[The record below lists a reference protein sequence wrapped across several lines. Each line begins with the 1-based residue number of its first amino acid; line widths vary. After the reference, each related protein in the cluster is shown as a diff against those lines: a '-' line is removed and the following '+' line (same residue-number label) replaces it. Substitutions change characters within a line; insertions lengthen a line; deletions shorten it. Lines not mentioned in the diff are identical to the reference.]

1 MPLNVISNFAA
12 NVAHRNL
19 AKSDM
24 ETTRSLTQLSSGQRV
39 VSARDDAASMAIGS
53 RLRAEV
59 SALQAARINAGQ
71 AVSMLQVAEGAM
83 GQVDGIL
90 VRMKSLSIQAGS
102 SQFGSVERSLI
113 DAEFQ
118 QLLLEIDRIVQD
130 TEFNGA
136 NLLDG
141 GAANQ
146 LLLGADPANDGLSS
160 ISIDSSV
167 QQDSVFRYSY
177 DASNEILSVTKMGV
191 SNIIENQAKEMFDQ
205 SNISFAFDS
214 SVATAGTFSY
224 SFDQATDAFTITNLG
239 TSETATLDL
248 TSTIEQAFGAGAAAG
263 QVPSGQSLT
272 VDFSSLGV
280 SVTFGDSFDFASSL
294 TPITSV
300 VQANVTNG
308 NGSGVAASY
317 GTGLSDQALSV
328 LNGLLASGTAGQLA
342 LTTTDGGGGNG
353 QTFDALAGVAFSV
366 DGGAVGAL
374 NTATAAIADGNH
386 TLGVHIDADGD
397 GTADTQVATVTL
409 TGMDDG
415 QGNGSVTVDFRQR
428 LSNTQQVQALDDQ
441 QIQLDL
447 TDDLNN
453 LAGTGQNLQV
463 GQVLNLDLPQFGVEI
478 NLDKGFDRT
487 VSLANTIG
495 STSDTAGTTVANGSF
510 APNTTFLTADVFSA
524 LLGLGFDSTTGVGYD
539 PNTGL
544 LRLSVSDDSAANAA
558 GNVTIDGQA
567 GLSFGFGDGNATGD
581 LNGNGSTVD
590 IAVTL
595 ADGSTVDLGTLT
607 ADFSNAGNDG
617 GTVGRQGTV
626 DIQLG
631 RGIFANKIDSQALV
645 NTFKFRIGTGEEA
658 SDEINLQIDS
668 INTTALGLSGVDAT
682 TEENA
687 NAASVAVSNAVT
699 VLNRA
704 RANLGAL
711 QNRLDIASTNLA
723 VSLENSEA
731 ARSQLLDLDMAQEI
745 TNFTSKQILLQ
756 AGVSMLA
763 QANQLPQNLLRLFQ

>member
-1 MPLNVISNFAA
+1 MPLTVISNFAA

-59 SALQAARINAGQ
+59 AALQAARVNAGQ
-71 AVSMLQVAEGAM
+71 AVSMLQIAEGAM

-90 VRMKSLSIQAGS
+90 VRMKSLAIQAGS

-118 QLLLEIDRIVQD
+118 QLLLEIDRIAQD

-141 GAANQ
+141 GEASV
-146 LLLGADPANDGLSS
+146 LLQASDPVNDG
-160 ISIDSSV
+160 ISKITVDSSV
-167 QQDSVFRYSY
+167 DADSVFRYSY

-191 SNIIENQAKEMFDQ
+191 SNVIENRAKELFDQ
-205 SNISFAFDS
+205 ANIGFSFGS
-214 SVATAGTFSY
+214 TVADNATFSY
-224 SFDQATDAFTITNLG
+224 SFDQATDAFTITNLL
-239 TSETATLDL
+239 TSETSTLDL
-248 TSTIEQAFGAGAAAG
+248 TSVVEQAFGAGAAGG
-263 QVPSGQSLT
+263 QVPSGQSLD

-280 SVTFGDSFDFASSL
+280 TVTFGDSFDFSSSL
-294 TPITSV
+294 TAITSV
-300 VQANVTNG
+300 TQTNVTNG
-308 NGSGVAASY
+308 NGSGVATTYNS
-317 GTGLSDQALSV
+317 GLSDQAISV
-328 LNGLLASGTAGQLA
+328 LSGLLASGTAGQLA
-342 LTTTDGGGGNG
+342 LATTDGGNGNG
-353 QTFDALAGVAFSV
+353 QVFDALAGVAFSV
-366 DGGAVGAL
+366 DGGTVGTLGA
-374 NTATAAIADGNH
+374 ATAALADGNH

-397 GTADTQVATVTL
+397 GTADTQVANVTL
-409 TGMDDG
+409 TGMADA
-415 QGNGSVTVDFRQR
+415 QGNGNVTIDFRQR
-428 LSNTQQVQALDDQ
+428 LSNTQTVEALDDQ

-447 TDDLNN
+447 TNRIDT
-453 LAGTGQNLQV
+453 LAGTGLNLQV
-463 GQVLNLDLPQFGVEI
+463 GQELDIDIPQFGVQLT
-478 NLDKGFDRT
+478 LDKGFDRT

-495 STSDTAGTTVANGSF
+495 SASDTAGTTVANAAF
-510 APNTTFLTADVFSA
+510 TPNTTFLTADVYSA
-524 LLGLGFDSTTGVGYD
+524 LLGLGFDNTTGVGYD

-544 LRLSVSDDSAANAA
+544 LRLSVSDDSSANGA
-558 GNVTIDGQA
+558 GNVTLDGKT
-567 GLSFGFGDGNATGD
+567 GLSFGFGVGNPTGD

-590 IAVTL
+590 ISLTL
-595 ADGSTVDLGTLT
+595 ADGSAVELGTLT
-607 ADFSNAGNDG
+607 ADFSNAGNNG
-617 GTVGRQGTV
+617 GTVGRQGTI

-631 RGIFANKIDSQALV
+631 RGIFANQVDANALI
-645 NTFKFRIGTGEEA
+645 NTFKFRIGTGEAA
-658 SDEINLQIDS
+658 SDEINLTIDS
-668 INTTALGLSGVDAT
+668 VNTTALGLAGVDT
-682 TEENA
+682 STEENA

-699 VLNRA
+699 GLNRA

>member
-1 MPLNVISNFAA
+1 MPLTVISNFAA

-59 SALQAARINAGQ
+59 AALQAARVNAGQ
-71 AVSMLQVAEGAM
+71 AVSMLQIAEGAM

-90 VRMKSLSIQAGS
+90 VRMKSLAIQAGS

-118 QLLLEIDRIVQD
+118 QLLLEIDRIAQD

-141 GAANQ
+141 GEASKLIQAS
-146 LLLGADPANDGLSS
+146 DPVNDG
-160 ISIDSSV
+160 ISKIEIDSSV
-167 QQDSVFRYSY
+167 DADSVFRYSY

-191 SNIIENQAKEMFDQ
+191 SNVIENRAKELFDQ

-214 SVATAGTFSY
+214 TVDVASTFSY
-224 SFDQATDAFTITNLG
+224 SFDQATDAFTITNLV

-248 TSTIEQAFGAGAAAG
+248 TSAIEQAFGAGAAGG
-263 QVPSGQSLT
+263 QVPAGQSLN

-280 SVTFGDSFDFASSL
+280 TVTFGDSFDFSSSL
-294 TPITSV
+294 NALTSV
-300 VQANVTNG
+300 TDTNVTNG
-308 NGSGVAASY
+308 GGVAVSY
-317 GTGLSDQALSV
+317 ATSLSDQAISV
-328 LNGLLASGTAGQLA
+328 LSGLLASGTAGQLA
-342 LTTTDGGGGNG
+342 LATTDGGNGNG

-366 DGGAVGAL
+366 DGGTVGSL
-374 NTATAAIADGNH
+374 NAATAAIADGNH

-409 TGMDDG
+409 TAMADG
-415 QGNGSVTVDFRQR
+415 QGNGNVTIDFRQR
-428 LSNTQQVQALDDQ
+428 LSNTQTVEALDDQ

-447 TDDLNN
+447 TNELDN
-453 LAGTGQNLQV
+453 LAGKSLNLQV
-463 GQVLNLDLPQFGVEI
+463 GQELDIDLPQFGVQLT
-478 NLDKGFDRT
+478 LDKGFDRT

-495 STSDTAGTTVANGSF
+495 SASDTAGTTVASASF
-510 APNTTFLTADVFSA
+510 SPNTTFLTADVYSA
-524 LLGLGFDSTTGVGYD
+524 LLGLGFDNTTGVGYD

-544 LRLSVSDDSAANAA
+544 LRLSVSDDSAANGA
-558 GNVTIDGQA
+558 GNVTIDGKA
-567 GLSFGFGDGNATGD
+567 GLSFGFGDGNPTGN

-590 IAVTL
+590 INLTL
-595 ADGSTVDLGTLT
+595 ADGSSVDLGRLT
-607 ADFSNAGNDG
+607 ANFSNTGNNG

-631 RGIFANKIDSQALV
+631 RGIFANKIDATALI
-645 NTFKFRIGTGEEA
+645 NTFKFRIGTGEAA
-658 SDEINLQIDS
+658 SDEINLTIDS
-668 INTTALGLSGVDAT
+668 VNTRALGLAGVDTA
-682 TEENA
+682 TEETA
-687 NAASVAVSNAVT
+687 NAASVAVSDAVT
-699 VLNRA
+699 GLNRA